1 MFTRYMGPMVVI
13 RRTRGGSYI
22 VAEMDGTVLRRKVG
36 AFRCLPHIARYE
48 PIELP
53 ENIHELIDLSAEELE
68 RMVNDG
74 QDASQYG
81 GIGRHLVFDAI
92 PNLRIPEVDEDLDS
106 FEGDSDDEP
115 FDKELLNG

>member
-1 MFTRYMGPMVVI
+1 M
-13 RRTRGGSYI
+13 
-22 VAEMDGTVLRRKVG
+22 AEMDGTVLRRKVG

-74 QDASQYG
+74 QDPSEYG

-92 PNLRIPEVDEDLDS
+92 PNLRISEVDDELGN
-106 FEGDSDDEP
+106 FEEDSDDEP
-115 FDKELLNG
+115 LDEELLRE